1 MDPKQQRVSG
11 RTRATPRPGRRRE
24 TAATRAEAHMAEAQ
38 RVARRF
44 VTARWPELAAVTP
57 VATGPRDHTPSP
69 ELLARLG
76 LSANDLAQHQAD
88 GEYTF
93 TFCGE
98 QRADD
103 TTTPMVANV
112 TVDSHLRIVR
122 TSVSR

>member
-1 MDPKQQRVSG
+1 MIPKQQRVSG
-11 RTRATPRPGRRRE
+11 RTRVTPRQGRRTPVAARE
-24 TAATRAEAHMAEAQ
+24 EAHLAEAL

-44 VTARWPELAAVTP
+44 VTARWPELALATP
-57 VATGPRDHTPSP
+57 VATGRQDHDPSP
-69 ELLARLG
+69 ELLTRLG
-76 LSANDLAQHQAD
+76 LSADDVAPHRAA

-112 TVDSHLRIVR
+112 TVDTHMRIVK

>member
-1 MDPKQQRVSG
+1 MEKQQRVSG
-11 RTRATPRPGRRRE
+11 RTRVTPRPGRRAQESTKRV
-24 TAATRAEAHMAEAQ
+24 EAHLAEAQ
-38 RVARRF
+38 RVAHYF
-44 VTARWPELAAVTP
+44 VTARWPELATVTP
-57 VATGPRDHTPSP
+57 VTTSQYGHTPSP

-76 LSANDLAQHQAD
+76 LSAADLARHQAE

-112 TVDSHLRIVR
+112 TVDAHLRIIK